1 MRRELVDRAGT
12 VAAARL
18 RASKHARLYC
28 GVAFGVAV
36 LVAYLVL
43 AAQVTQT
50 SYQLAQLQNQQA
62 QLLAEQAQLQYAE
75 ADLHTPAEVDHA
87 AQQAGLRQK
96 TASGYLGGQVAA
108 IDLEAPIGPAPADS
122 VPRWERAVA
131 AILGGVTGT
140 KDVLAST
147 R

>member
-1 MRRELVDRAGT
+1 MRRELVERAGT
-12 VAAARL
+12 VAATRL
-18 RASKHARLYC
+18 RASKHARLYAAVAL
-28 GVAFGVAV
+28 GVGV

-62 QLLAEQAQLQYAE
+62 QLQAEQAQLQYAE
-75 ADLHTPAEVDHA
+75 ADLHTPAQVDHA
-87 AQQAGLRQK
+87 AAQAGLRQK
-96 TASGYLGGQVAA
+96 TASGYLTGQVAA
-108 IDLEAPIGPAPADS
+108 IDLEAPIGPAPADAE
-122 VPRWERAVA
+122 PRWERAVA